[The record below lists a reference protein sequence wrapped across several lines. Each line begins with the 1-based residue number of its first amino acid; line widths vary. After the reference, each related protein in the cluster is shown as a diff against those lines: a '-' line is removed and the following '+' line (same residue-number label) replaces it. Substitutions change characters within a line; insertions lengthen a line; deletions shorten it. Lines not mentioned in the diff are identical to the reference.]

1 MLCMIKEDSPVRED
15 DVSFLTSLAVWIRGH
30 VPSGQDAFLWL
41 RFWHQT
47 MSIHVARDLYN
58 VFPHA
63 CLLVRQ
69 QRRWTSWVGALA
81 GTPVFQC
88 FRSDKNHTRTMC
100 VLNPR

>member
-47 MSIHVARDLYN
+47 MSIHVARDLYTLASHRPD
-58 VFPHA
+58 FKPAPDGYLCRA
-63 CLLVRQ
+63 CAYYCTGWH
-69 QRRWTSWVGALA
+69 QRMQPLRKYSW
-81 GTPVFQC
+81 P
-88 FRSDKNHTRTMC
+88 
-100 VLNPR
+100 